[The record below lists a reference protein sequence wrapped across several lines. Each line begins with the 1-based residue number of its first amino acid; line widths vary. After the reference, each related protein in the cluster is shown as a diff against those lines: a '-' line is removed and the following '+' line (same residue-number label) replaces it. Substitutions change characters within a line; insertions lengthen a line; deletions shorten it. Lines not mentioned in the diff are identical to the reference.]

1 MEEELRSLSGSSEDE
16 DGCPVQRN
24 STKYPVFNPNHDF
37 EGLNLRVSLVF
48 PTAKDLKQAVKENAI
63 KEHREVKLVKN
74 DKRRI
79 KFGCASKTNPCEWF
93 LYAGPME
100 DKTSFQIR
108 KIGPDHTC
116 PLSYNNKS
124 VTAKWCAGKYVQ
136 KWKDQPDWNMSS
148 FAREVREYANVDI
161 SKWTYYRARKFANK
175 EIYGDNKMQYG
186 MLWDYCTE
194 LRRSN
199 PGSTVIMKTN
209 TKGSTSPVFERIYIC
224 FQACKQGFRGG
235 CRPIVGLDGCHLKA
249 NHKGQIL
256 SAMGIDANNGMFP
269 IAFSVVESECKDS
282 WLWFLDHL
290 RTDLGIDSGN
300 QVTWISD
307 KQKGLESA
315 LVAQF
320 TTPDHRH
327 CLRHLYNNFKSQ
339 HRGVYLKQLMW
350 NAASSTTE
358 YRLVNLSY

>member
-1 MEEELRSLSGSSEDE
+1 
-16 DGCPVQRN
+16 
-24 STKYPVFNPNHDF
+24 
-37 EGLNLRVSLVF
+37 
-48 PTAKDLKQAVKENAI
+48 
-63 KEHREVKLVKN
+63 
-74 DKRRI
+74 
-79 KFGCASKTNPCEWF
+79 
-93 LYAGPME
+93 
-100 DKTSFQIR
+100 
-108 KIGPDHTC
+108 
-116 PLSYNNKS
+116 
-124 VTAKWCAGKYVQ
+124 
-136 KWKDQPDWNMSS
+136 MSS

-175 EIYGDNKMQYG
+175 EIYGDSKLQYG

-209 TKGSTSPVFERIYIC
+209 TEGSTSPVFERIYIC

-256 SAMGIDANNGMFP
+256 SAVGIDANSGMFP

-282 WLWFLDHL
+282 WLWFFDHL
-290 RTDLGIDSGN
+290 RTDLGIVSGN

-350 NAASSTTE
+350 NAESSTTE
-358 YRLVNLSY
+358 YRIEAKKLEGTKWKHGVGCRIWKLLEKTKQLAVNHDVIYLGDKKFEVNTRSNEQFAVDLNTWYCGCRKWSLSGLPCTHAMAAIISRGLNPVE